1 MHPLDNHREPLVCRL
16 ELIECI
22 NRCNSKTKLPNHRG
36 QDRQPH
42 NFVRHVHTRGR
53 RRDRGRRQRCD
64 RETCQQLDMT
74 VQTDRVADPVLLV
87 PHNEDRQWED
97 HSPADKHAD
106 PVPLVGRP
114 WRVGQVAR
122 VGARVEV
129 DLVVPM

>member
-1 MHPLDNHREPLVCRL
+1 MHPLDNHREPRVRRL
-16 ELIECI
+16 ELIQCI
-22 NRCNSKTKLPNHRG
+22 NRSNPKTKLPNHRR
-36 QDRQPH
+36 QDRQSH
-42 NFVRHVHTRGR
+42 DLVRHVHARRG
-53 RRDRGRRQRCD
+53 RRDRGRRQRSD

-74 VQTDRVADPVLLV
+74 VQTDRVANPVLLV
-87 PHNEDRQWED
+87 PHNEDRHWED

-106 PVPLVGRP
+106 SVPLVGRP